1 MFWWII
7 DWYKI
12 IDKRDD
18 EIKKLN
24 LQILELQIKLDS
36 IKYILD

>member
-7 DWYKI
+7 DWYKMI
-12 IDKRDD
+12 NTRDD

-24 LQILELQIKLDS
+24 LHVLELQSKLDS